1 MEMKNNT
8 FVQENGMVIEEG
20 KRYRSL
26 VRDLVWVKEIN
37 LEKNEMHCYNIS
49 ESCNSWHRIS
59 SAIKDNK
66 FRSQV

>member
-8 FVQENGMVIEEG
+8 FVQENGMKIEEG
-20 KRYRSL
+20 KRYMSL
-26 VRDLVWVKEIN
+26 AGDLVQVKKIDVEN
-37 LEKNEMHCYNIS
+37 DQMKCYNIS

-66 FRSQV
+66 FRQTA

>member
-1 MEMKNNT
+1 MKNNT

-20 KRYRSL
+20 KKYRSL